1 MTDGEEIYS
10 SNGEVRTVSLVFFL
24 SFAGLVSPAL
34 DVLKVRLLKQSI
46 ISFVAKYHRDTPR
59 RT

>member
-10 SNGEVRTVSLVFFL
+10 SNGEVRFL